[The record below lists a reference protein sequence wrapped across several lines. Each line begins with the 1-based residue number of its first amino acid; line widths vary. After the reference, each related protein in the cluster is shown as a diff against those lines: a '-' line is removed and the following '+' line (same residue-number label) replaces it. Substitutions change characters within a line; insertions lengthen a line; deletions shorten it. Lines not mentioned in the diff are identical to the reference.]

1 MRFAWLL
8 PPDPGAA
15 VDAATAAED
24 LGYDAVWIDGADSAS
39 TAVEPAPLA
48 ARLAASTSGVRVG
61 VIAAVGREHPIELA
75 EQMAVADLV
84 LGGRLVLTV
93 RPEAGTGDRLAES
106 LDLMLDCFASHPF
119 RHAGP
124 TWPAPAN
131 RPENTFNLEQ
141 RIRVTPAP
149 AQFELPVWVA
159 GVEGRAAATERALGI
174 LADATEHVDDVTTW
188 WEATKS
194 EHPPLARRI
203 RRAVRW
209 TPPTD
214 GARQHLDAEAAI
226 EELRVWQRRVDL
238 DLVVIDPVAVPDVAR
253 VSQLMADIAHHVRPR
268 VQLDRYPPGLEAHW
282 TTGSADPETANTE
295 SRNTESEG
303 ANHG

>member
-8 PPDPGAA
+8 PPEPGAA

-24 LGYDAVWIDGADSAS
+24 LGYDAVWIDGADAAS
-39 TAVEPAPLA
+39 TTIEPAPLA
-48 ARLAASTSGVRVG
+48 ARLAATTSGVRVG
-61 VIAAVGREHPIELA
+61 VTAVVGRNHPIELA
-75 EQMAVADLV
+75 EQMAVADLA
-84 LGGRLVLTV
+84 LGGRLVLSV
-93 RPEAGTGDRLAES
+93 RSEPGTGNRLAEA

-174 LADATEHVDDVTTW
+174 LADTTEDVEDVATW
-188 WEATKS
+188 WEATRS
-194 EHPPLARRI
+194 EHPSLARRI
-203 RRAVRW
+203 RRATRW

-214 GARQHLDAEAAI
+214 GIGLHTEVAVK
-226 EELRVWQRRVDL
+226 ELRVWQRRVDL
-238 DLVVIDPVAVPDVAR
+238 DLVVVDAVAVPDLAM

-282 TTGSADPETANTE
+282 TSGSADPGIPNTE